1 MNANVSP
8 ELNWG
13 KELKFE
19 ASPTAPSKK
28 QMSEQDI
35 GIQHA
40 AINSLNAESG
50 QKDSTERELKSP
62 EIVVHQLVV
71 GNILHIV
78 HCRTTRVIKTRRPHP
93 KS

>member
-8 ELNWG
+8 KLNWG

-40 AINSLNAESG
+40 TTNSSNAESPDRKT
-50 QKDSTERELKSP
+50 QLTEPELNFRKLLYIS
-62 EIVVHQLVV
+62 
-71 GNILHIV
+71 
-78 HCRTTRVIKTRRPHP
+78 
-93 KS
+93 